1 MYEPSRSIDT
11 FNIAGFQLW
20 DGALAIS
27 DLKVGQELEL
37 KAEPDN
43 PYDANAVAIWAGKYK
58 LGFVP
63 KERNEMLSL
72 MLHFGHVDV
81 YECRVEQVAPERSP
95 WHQVYVGLF
104 IKDAR

>member
-1 MYEPSRSIDT
+1 MYEPSKNLVS
-11 FNIAGFQLW
+11 FHIAGFKSW
-20 DGALAIS
+20 DGALAIN

-43 PYDANAVAIWAGKYK
+43 PFDANAVAIWAGKYK

-63 KERNEMLSL
+63 REHNEMLAL
-72 MLHFGHVDV
+72 MLHFGHKDV
-81 YECRVEQVAPERSP
+81 FECRVEQVASERSP

-104 IKDAR
+104 INDAR